1 MGDPCNQ
8 TGTLEVLEYRMESVE
23 KSMEKISAAVQVIAE
38 STAKMVATS
47 EGLERAFVEIE
58 KLQKTVLDLQLQLPL
73 IAESSAWVKRG
84 VVGVVGIVGAAA
96 FKLVFL

>member
-1 MGDPCNQ
+1 MSAPCNQ
-8 TGTLEVLEYRMESVE
+8 AGSLEVLEFRMDSVE
-23 KSMEKISAAVQVIAE
+23 RSMEKISAAVQVIAE

-58 KLQKTVLDLQLQLPL
+58 KLQGTVLSLQLQLPL
-73 IAESSAWVKRG
+73 IAETSAWVKRG
-84 VVGVVGIVGAAA
+84 VVGVVAIVGAAA